1 MLATSDKYVSYS
13 DKTYRIVNFKTALYR
28 LVLPSVSNLNP
39 GAAPVDAK
47 NKFRYPTST
56 THLLS

>member
-13 DKTYRIVNFKTALYR
+13 DKTYSVNFKTALYR